1 MKPRITWIIIADH
14 AKARLFQNFGIGNGI
29 EEIDGPASIASP
41 LPARE
46 LASDR
51 PGRVFDSKG
60 RGRHAMGYR
69 TPPDRIEKQKFARSV
84 ARWLN
89 ERGRLSQFDRLA
101 IVAPAKMLGDLRKEI
116 SGDIQSK
123 VFQVLDKDLVNDPAI
138 KIAQHLKS
146 HDMAL

>member
-1 MKPRITWIIIADH
+1 MKPRTTWIVIADH
-14 AKARLFQNFGIGNGI
+14 AKVRLFQNFGIGNGI
-29 EEIDGPASIASP
+29 EEIDGPESSASS

-51 PGRVFDSKG
+51 PGRAFDSKG
-60 RGRHAMGYR
+60 AGRHAMGYR
-69 TPPDRIEKQKFARSV
+69 TPPDRVEKQKFARSV
-84 ARWLN
+84 ARWLD

-116 SGDIQSK
+116 SGDTQSK
-123 VFQVLDKDLVNDPAI
+123 VFQVLAKDLVNEPAT

-146 HDMAL
+146 HDVAF